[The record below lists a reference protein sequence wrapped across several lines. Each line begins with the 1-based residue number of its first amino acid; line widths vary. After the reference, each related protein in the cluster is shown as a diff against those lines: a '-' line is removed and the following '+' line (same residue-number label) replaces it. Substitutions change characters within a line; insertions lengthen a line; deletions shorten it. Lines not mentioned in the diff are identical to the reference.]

1 MYTREYKKN
10 CLGSVELNKECMS
23 NVVTMEKSL
32 VHEFYIEEQVSKEDG
47 SPMLQVSDPIYLLF
61 NQQRLNSIGAGAVQM
76 WIQQMSAVTSNPLAE
91 LRKQCSDDDLLTM
104 VKSRHIQSPSEL
116 LAWAQFMTANMDKFQ
131 TEVAKLVAAKQA
143 DIQADE
149 SQSKIYS
156 ADNSQQVTN

>member
-32 VHEFYIEEQVSKEDG
+32 VHEFYVEEQVSKEDG

-76 WIQQMSAVTSNPLAE
+76 WIQQMSAVASNPLAE

-104 VKSRHIQSPSEL
+104 VKSRHLQSPSEIH
-116 LAWAQFMTANMDKFQ
+116 AWAQYMTGNMDKFQ
-131 TEVAKLVAAKQA
+131 SEVAKLVAANQA
-143 DIQADE
+143 DY
-149 SQSKIYS
+149 SQKQTGS
-156 ADNSQQVTN
+156 AGDGQQVTN